1 MAEYQGYIAPL
12 AQSQSYSDA
21 LQARMDVIRQ
31 QQMQNMQLL
40 LDAKNKQDAMTTQQL
55 EKLYSLRTNGWG
67 EKPIEAFAE
76 QRDFF
81 ANKLK
86 SNQYTDQASFLA
98 DLSKLAD
105 THALFSSHYE
115 TTNPVIRQTQ
125 QYMAQPGLYPNK
137 AMKVTEDVDTLTQK
151 TELQRNLGIG
161 SSKVTDDGS
170 IQYFDADGG
179 PLDLTAAMNTAAYLP
194 KVEPVFVSP
203 LELTEEYGRSYQLVL
218 DKGKTG
224 DQFVASMLN
233 PVTQR
238 VKNDPSLMHS
248 AQIYYMGTNGA
259 LEIPE
264 DQRLPGET
272 DNDYYARNYADAVVA
287 PYKGTRKMYAPTGG
301 GSRAAATTT
310 STKQPAIMS
319 VMASKGQTEGSSVRS
334 PFGTVLIQGEK
345 PQSYFE
351 YSFPDVVAEVNLT
364 PFVNE
369 EVKAQAE
376 GKLGYDIKGLRFN
389 QNGDIILPDVSIGA
403 TRVGDVT
410 ISKSSPI
417 YGQIGASLLKDY
429 GYDIS
434 QWANGTVYN
443 VRQGQASGVPQ
454 TTQPG
459 AGTVIK
465 FNAIVQ

>member
-301 GSRAAATTT
+301 GSRAAATTA

-319 VMASKGQTEGSSVRS
+319 VTANKGQTEGSAIKS
-334 PFGTVLIQGEK
+334 PISGEVLIPGDK
-345 PQSYFE
+345 PQSYYE
-351 YSFPDVVAEVNLT
+351 YSFPDVVAEVNLAS
-364 PFVNE
+364 FVNE
-369 EVKAQAE
+369 EIQAQAE
-376 GKLGYDIKGLRFN
+376 DKLDYDIKVLRFN
-389 QNGDIILPDVSIGA
+389 QSGDIILPDVYIG
-403 TRVGDVT
+403 TTKVGDVT
-410 ISKSSPI
+410 IKRGTSV
-417 YGQIGASLLKDY
+417 YNQIGASLLNDY
-429 GYDIS
+429 DYDIS
-434 QWANGTVYN
+434 QWANGGVYN
-443 VRQGQASGVPQ
+443 VRQAQASGVPQ
-454 TTQPG
+454 TPQLG
-459 AGTVIK
+459 AGTVL
-465 FNAIVQ
+465 FD